1 MRNSS
6 DRFVNK
12 IETRVLC
19 SQIFFRE
26 SYRLWRNMEKYGTAR
41 AATDDNIIRSNLHAD
56 NYDKNTDT
64 HSWYFV
70 LIIVNSCTI
79 CFVVRQQSKD
89 NLLLNFHRNSEHIL
103 LTATS
108 TPNAIKRGLF
118 LRFRGNN
125 DYANAPQC
133 NVVRTSSCSHS
144 VSAVP
149 LHFELSALSV
159 LQRLITA
166 WRKQRWASHRLFCFP
181 VQADIVT
188 TRRSVD
194 ANTLRRLQWYIISMF
209 LIFILL
215 TSPQLYSF
223 YFVFS

>member
-19 SQIFFRE
+19 SQLFFRE

-41 AATDDNIIRSNLHAD
+41 AATDDNIIRSDLHAD

-108 TPNAIKRGLF
+108 TPNAITRGLF

-144 VSAVP
+144 VSAQC
-149 LHFELSALSV
+149 HGILSC
-159 LQRLITA
+159 Q
-166 WRKQRWASHRLFCFP
+166 
-181 VQADIVT
+181 
-188 TRRSVD
+188 RSVCCSGSS
-194 ANTLRRLQWYIISMF
+194 RRGGSSAGHLTVSFAFQCRQV
-209 LIFILL
+209 LL
-215 TSPQLYSF
+215 PHEDL
-223 YFVFS
+223 